1 MKSILITSRDP
12 CLKFSNP
19 TGPGKSIQLII
30 PLIETKYNI
39 YLLSTEDK
47 SKFFYFYDREKKIFI
62 KKKLFL
68 VLRKKF
74 DIIYI
79 NGIFSILYCFLPLL
93 FKSKFFVSP
102 RGMLGDESFEFKTIR
117 KKFYVFFLRILI
129 LYKKANFI
137 SSSDKETQEIKV
149 FLKKLSRNDIIQIP
163 NLTGLKEYNNQE
175 ILINK
180 SELKTKK
187 KFKFITPSTISRKKN
202 LLKTIRA
209 LNNLKDKID
218 FDYDIYGSVN
228 DISYYNEI
236 QKYLSKNKLDNISI
250 KSTLPNQKLVDKL
263 KNYDAML
270 LFTKGENFGHVIPES
285 AKSLLPFLI
294 SNKTPWNYF
303 DKYYFGVICDE
314 ELPISIE
321 NCIHNFTKLNNLEL
335 INLKKSIQKF
345 YNNIVDMEYENIE
358 KFKFIFK

>member
-1 MKSILITSRDP
+1 MKTILITSRDP

-47 SKFFYFYDREKKIFI
+47 SKFLYFYDREKKIFI

-74 DIIYI
+74 DMIYI

-93 FKSKFFVSP
+93 FKSKFFISP

-117 KKFYVFFLRILI
+117 KKIYVYFLRLLI
-129 LYKKANFI
+129 LYKKVNFI
-137 SSSDKETQEIKV
+137 SSSEKETQEIKV
-149 FLKKLSRNDIIQIP
+149 FLKKLDRNNIIQIP

-180 SELKTKK
+180 SEFNSKK

-202 LLKTIRA
+202 LLNTIKA

-236 QKYLSKNKLDNISI
+236 QKYLSKNKLNNINI
-250 KSTLPNQKLVDKL
+250 KSTLPNQKLINIY

-294 SNKTPWNYF
+294 SNKTPWNHF
-303 DKYYFGVICDE
+303 DKYFFGMICDE
-314 ELPISIE
+314 ELLISIE
-321 NCIHNFTKLNNLEL
+321 NCIYNFTEINNLEL

-358 KFKFIFK
+358 KFKFIFE